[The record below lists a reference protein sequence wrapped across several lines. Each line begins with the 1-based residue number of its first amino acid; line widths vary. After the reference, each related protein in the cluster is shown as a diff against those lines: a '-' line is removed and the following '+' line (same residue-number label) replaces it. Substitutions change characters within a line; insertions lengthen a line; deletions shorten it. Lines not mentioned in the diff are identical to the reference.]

1 MKRIVSLNVG
11 LPRQV
16 VWHGRRVLTGIF
28 KNPVEGRVT
37 LRKLNLENDRQADL
51 TVHGGEH
58 KAVYCYPITHYRYW
72 REELPETALPMGA
85 FGENFTVDSF
95 SEDSIHVG
103 DRFSVGTAEVIV
115 TQPRMPCYKL
125 GIRFQADDMV
135 KKFLVSRR
143 TGLYLAVTREGEV
156 GAGDEIRPIGE
167 DENAVPV
174 SAITHLYIAKE
185 YDEEDI
191 ALLRKCL
198 NVRALPESWKEYF
211 RERLAN
217 IGET

>member
-1 MKRIVSLNVG
+1 MKIISLNVG
-11 LPRQV
+11 LPRLV
-16 VWHGRRVLTGIF
+16 EYNGEPVATGIF
-28 KNPVEGRVT
+28 KEPVPGPLM
-37 LRKLNLENDRQADL
+37 LRALNLDGDRQADL
-51 TVHGGEH
+51 SVHGGVH
-58 KAVYCYPITHYRYW
+58 KAVYGYPSEHYEFW
-72 REELPETALPMGA
+72 RKELPEMNLPYGM
-85 FGENFTVDSF
+85 FGENFTTEGLF
-95 SEDSIHVG
+95 EDAINIG
-103 DRFSVGTAEVIV
+103 DRFRIGEAELIA
-115 TQPRMPCYKL
+115 TQPRLPCYKL
-125 GIRFQADDMV
+125 GIRFQANDLV

-198 NVRALPESWKEYF
+198 NVRALPESWKQYF

-217 IGET
+217 IGEI